1 MTHIYD
7 DPSDFK
13 EQVIEGFAAAYG
25 RYVERVPGASG
36 FIRRGGPRAGKVSL
50 VVGGGSGHYPSYSGT
65 VGPGFADGC
74 VLGDVFTSPSTEQ
87 VVRIARAADGGA
99 GVILSYGNYAG
110 DRLNFG
116 GAQERLRAAGIDCR
130 NVYVTDDIASAGPD
144 EADRRRGIAGTFL
157 VYKIGGAAADSGCDV
172 DTVERVMRAAN
183 AATFSFGV
191 AFGGCTLPGRAEPL
205 FSVEKNQMEFGLGIH
220 GEPGIRTGEWM
231 PARELAQALV
241 DAVLAERPAGAGGR
255 AAVILNGL
263 GSTKY
268 EELFVLYGH
277 VQRLLT
283 AAGVEPV
290 LPEVGELVTSLD
302 MAGCSLSLTW
312 LDDELERYWL
322 APADTAAFRRGETST
337 LPTYARRTD
346 VAEQEVTDERPAEA
360 SPVSRAAA
368 GVARRAIAAMT
379 AVVAENEE
387 NLGRIDAVAGD
398 GDHGIGMVRGLR
410 AAQAAAEAADGG
422 VGDVLTVAGD
432 AFGDKAGGTSGLLWG
447 VGLAAVGAVLGNTD
461 EVTPA
466 LLRDAVHAGA
476 AAIQRVGKAE
486 RGDKTMLDALLPFA
500 EELDRQLGAGL
511 NLSDAWRVAAAAAV
525 EAGAATAS
533 LRARVGRARPLAERG
548 VGTPDAGAVSMGL
561 ILTAVGE
568 VLAQADCVSGP
579 AFVVSHQ
586 PTAAAHSG
594 VPADSTLADLP
605 PADLNQGEAR

>member
-7 DPSDFK
+7 NPSDFK

-74 VLGDVFTSPSTEQ
+74 VLGDVFASPSAEQ
-87 VVRIARAADGGA
+87 VARIARAADGGA

-116 GAQERLRAAGIDCR
+116 AAQERLRSAGIDCR
-130 NVYVTDDIASAGPD
+130 SVYVTDDIASAGPD
-144 EADRRRGIAGTFL
+144 EIDRRRGIAGTFL

-172 DTVERVMRAAN
+172 DTVERVMRTAN

-205 FSVEKNQMEFGLGIH
+205 FTVDKNQMEFGLGIH
-220 GEPGIRTGEWM
+220 GEPGIRTGDWM

-268 EELFVLYGH
+268 EELFVLHGH
-277 VQRLLT
+277 VHRLLT

-312 LDDELERYWL
+312 LDDELEQYWL

-337 LPTYARRTD
+337 LPAYARRTD
-346 VAEQEVTDERPAEA
+346 VAEQEVADDRTEEA
-360 SPVSRAAA
+360 SPASRAAA
-368 GVARRAIAAMT
+368 GTARRAIAAMT

-410 AAQAAAEAADGG
+410 AAQAAAEAAEAADGG
-422 VGDVLTVAGD
+422 VGDVLTAAGD

-447 VGLAAVGAVLGNTD
+447 VALAAVGSVLGNTD
-461 EVTPA
+461 EITPVR
-466 LLRDAVHAGA
+466 LRDAVHAGA

-486 RGDKTMLDALLPFA
+486 RGDKTMLDALLPFT
-500 EELDRQLGAGL
+500 EELDQQLSAGL

-533 LRARVGRARPLAERG
+533 LRARIGRARPLAERS

-568 VLAQADCVSGP
+568 VLAQADCGSGP
-579 AFVVSHQ
+579 APVVSHP
-586 PTAAAHSG
+586 PTVAAHSG
-594 VPADSTLADLP
+594 VPADST
-605 PADLNQGEAR
+605 QGEAR